1 MRRRLAS
8 SLTKRQ
14 KMETSKKLL
23 LFTVTMVIII
33 TIVTVIAVF
42 VLRDVT
48 PLEYIITGIFALAS
62 TATGFY
68 YNKAKRE
75 NIIKLGGSI
84 DNIEED

>member
-8 SLTKRQ
+8 SQTKRP
-14 KMETSKKLL
+14 KIETSKKLL
-23 LFTVTMVIII
+23 WFSVIMVIII

-42 VLRDVT
+42 VLQDVT
-48 PLEYIITGIFALAS
+48 PLEFVISGIFALAS